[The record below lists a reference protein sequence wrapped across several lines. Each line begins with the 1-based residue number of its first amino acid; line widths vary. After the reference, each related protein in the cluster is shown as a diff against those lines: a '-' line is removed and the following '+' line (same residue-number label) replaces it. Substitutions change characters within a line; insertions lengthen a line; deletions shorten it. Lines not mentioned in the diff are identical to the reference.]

1 MTQNPEPVTPGT
13 ESTTPI
19 EPEAYTDEYYRTAV
33 EGYQEFAASGG
44 RQLSARMVRALALA
58 DPRPGQRLL
67 DIACGRGEI
76 VLQGAL
82 RGAYAV
88 GIDYAQAAMAVSAQS
103 LDRSDELR
111 IGLARMDATRLA
123 LQDGTFDVAL
133 MLDFVEHVHQPD
145 LEAAMRE
152 VARALKPGGRLII
165 HTSPN
170 RLFEDVVYRYYVRN
184 VHRAVLGVV
193 RLLRLDKGRLFNS
206 LFLPTDPLPPH
217 NEYERQLHINP
228 QSASS
233 LRAALQSSGFRV
245 RRVDYWE
252 PPQASFFPREL
263 RWHNI
268 GLGAL
273 DAVRFLRPLSRLPPL
288 NRLFSN
294 HIWVVA
300 ERR

>member
-1 MTQNPEPVTPGT
+1 
-13 ESTTPI
+13 
-19 EPEAYTDEYYRTAV
+19 
-33 EGYQEFAASGG
+33 
-44 RQLSARMVRALALA
+44 
-58 DPRPGQRLL
+58 
-67 DIACGRGEI
+67 
-76 VLQGAL
+76 
-82 RGAYAV
+82 
-88 GIDYAQAAMAVSAQS
+88 
-103 LDRSDELR
+103 
-111 IGLARMDATRLA
+111 
-123 LQDGTFDVAL
+123 
-133 MLDFVEHVHQPD
+133 
-145 LEAAMRE
+145 MRE